1 MARNKSCLEVG
12 DDMEWTMIASALI
25 KNGPLIVIAAIFL
38 KVYMEDTSI
47 KRSERAEDRKLQ
59 KENNDKI
66 LKLTEKVTQSI
77 ETNKGE
83 VRCLGEKLEVHSSS
97 SQSSLAEIKQGVT
110 KLQDDVTTLNDKVD
124 DVIDNVKKSA

>member
-1 MARNKSCLEVG
+1 
-12 DDMEWTMIASALI
+12 MEWTMIASALI
-25 KNGPLIVIAAIFL
+25 KNGPLVVIAAIFL

-83 VRCLGEKLEVHSSS
+83 VRCLGEKLEVHNSSS
-97 SQSSLAEIKQGVT
+97 VATLAEIKQGVNQIQ
-110 KLQDDVTTLNDKVD
+110 KDVTILNSKID
-124 DVIDNVKKSA
+124 DIADDIDKSA